1 MTKPYAKAMPIE
13 HEEYI
18 TVTHLQKIQLRQS
31 ELRTAMSALLDKPER
46 DDDDHAALDKMHNES
61 KGLEVDLRAAMT
73 VAEAEHRQDAPE
85 VREWADVSRRF
96 DLAHLFGGV
105 MSHRDSDGAN
115 AEVQRELRLNAN
127 EIPTMHLMEKR
138 AVTPAP
144 TDVGQDQGAVEG
156 YVFPA
161 SVAEFLS
168 IPTPIVTTG
177 DKTFP
182 VLTSDPAPS
191 TPAENDP
198 VTETTGAFSADVLT
212 AGRIQASF
220 FWSREDANRM
230 MGMAE
235 ALRDALQSAL
245 VDQLDSEIMQ
255 GTNGLLTGTNLPNH
269 NRGSASDY
277 AHYVAELLYGR
288 VDGQYAGDLSDIR
301 VVMGAGTFA
310 NAATKL
316 PTNGEEN
323 ALARIR
329 NDSGGVR
336 VSAHVPAVTNAD
348 KQNALVRLGAR
359 RDMVAPVWGGVT
371 LIPDEITK
379 AANGQI
385 VLTAVLMH
393 AVGIQ
398 RAAGFYKQETN
409 HS

>member
-1 MTKPYAKAMPIE
+1 MTA
-13 HEEYI
+13 
-18 TVTHLQKIQLRQS
+18 V
-31 ELRTAMSALLDKPER
+31 LDKEER
-46 DDDDHAALDKMHNES
+46 TDDDRAALDKLHNES
-61 KGLEVDLRAAMT
+61 RGLEVDLRAAMT

-96 DLAHLFGGV
+96 DLATLFGGV
-105 MSHRDSDGAN
+105 MAHRDSDGAN
-115 AEVQRELRLNAN
+115 AEVQKELRLNAN
-127 EIPTMHLMEKR
+127 DIPTMTLMERLETR

-144 TDVGQDQGAVEG
+144 ADVGQDQGAIEG
-156 YVFPA
+156 YVFPN
-161 SVAEFLS
+161 SVSAFLS

-182 VLTSDPAPS
+182 VLTSDPAPGV
-191 TPAENDP
+191 PAENDAQA
-198 VTETTGAFSADVLT
+198 ETTGAFSADVLT

-230 MGMAE
+230 TGMAD

-245 VDQLDSEIMQ
+245 VDKLDSEIMR
-255 GTNGLLTGTNLPNH
+255 GTNGLLTGTNLANH
-269 NRGSASDY
+269 ARASASDY
-277 AHYVAELLYGR
+277 AHYVAELLYAR
-288 VDGQYAGDLSDIR
+288 VDGQYAGDLGDVR
-301 VVMGAGTFA
+301 VIMGADTFG
-310 NAATKL
+310 NCATKF
-316 PTNGEEN
+316 PANGEQN

-336 VSAHVPAVTNAD
+336 VSAHVPAVKTGQ
-348 KQNALVRLGAR
+348 KQDAVVRLGNR

-371 LIPDEITK
+371 LIPDEVTK

-385 VLTAVLMH
+385 ILTAVLMH

-398 RAAGFYKQETN
+398 RTGGFYKQETN